1 MDLLGCGIT
10 TLNLTPSLTLMIST
24 LKSFLISTLRI
35 PLKKKKAWL
44 GFSTSSNEKMKEP

>member
-24 LKSFLISTLRI
+24 LKSFLISTLVI
-35 PLKKKKAWL
+35 SLKKAWL

>member
-24 LKSFLISTLRI
+24 LKSFLISTLGI
-35 PLKKKKAWL
+35 PLKKAWL

>member
-24 LKSFLISTLRI
+24 LKSFLISTLGI
-35 PLKKKKAWL
+35 PLKKKKHGWD
-44 GFSTSSNEKMKEP
+44 FRHHPMKR